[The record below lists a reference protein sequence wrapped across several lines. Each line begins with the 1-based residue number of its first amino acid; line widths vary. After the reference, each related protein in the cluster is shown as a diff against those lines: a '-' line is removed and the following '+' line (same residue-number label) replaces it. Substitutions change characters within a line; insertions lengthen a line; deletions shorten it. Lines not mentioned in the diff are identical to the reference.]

1 MVNEH
6 SKTDFFDDLALG
18 QFGSM
23 RRSYAVGGGLLLA
36 AGIAIGMT
44 RLGRGTLSTAVN
56 DLAGVQPAWIV
67 AAASMF
73 GVGLLASAGAWRV
86 GLRACGGTTG
96 ITQISARYAIGS
108 LVNSV
113 APAHLGGAHR
123 QVRHRPTAAA
133 PTPLSPA
140 HSALRSSSERQPNGK
155 RDKNK
160 CETEQFDR
168 TGN

>member
-18 QFGSM
+18 QLGSM

-73 GVGLLASAGAWRV
+73 ALGLLASAGAWRV
-86 GLRACGGTTG
+86 GLRACGGSTG
-96 ITQISARYAIGS
+96 IIQISARYAIGS
-108 LVNSV
+108 LEEARAYLDFGVIPNRLSAERSDLDCSRAPFPGTTGSGALV
-113 APAHLGGAHR
+113 AS
-123 QVRHRPTAAA
+123 RPRS
-133 PTPLSPA
+133 PLPER
-140 HSALRSSSERQPNGK
+140 LSSQR
-155 RDKNK
+155 
-160 CETEQFDR
+160 
-168 TGN
+168 